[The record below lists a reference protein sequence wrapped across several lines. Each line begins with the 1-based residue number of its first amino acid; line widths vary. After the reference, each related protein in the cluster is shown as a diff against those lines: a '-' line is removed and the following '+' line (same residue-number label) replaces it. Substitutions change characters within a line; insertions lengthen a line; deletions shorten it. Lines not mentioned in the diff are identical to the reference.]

1 MIAAADVNV
10 ADEFEIGEEEMAIF
24 LNQAFDEGVLNQEGF
39 LILLHAKDNK
49 NWPNFPFWNYA
60 RFGLELLDD

>member
-10 ADEFEIGEEEMAIF
+10 ADEFEIGEEEMAVF

-49 NWPNFPFWNYA
+49 TDQIFHSGIMPDLVWSC
-60 RFGLELLDD
+60 

>member
-10 ADEFEIGEEEMAIF
+10 ADEFETGEEEMAVF

-39 LILLHAKDNK
+39 LILLHAKDYK
-49 NWPNFPFWNYA
+49 N
-60 RFGLELLDD
+60 

>member
-10 ADEFEIGEEEMAIF
+10 GDEFEIGEEEMAVF

-39 LILLHAKDNK
+39 LILLHAKGNK